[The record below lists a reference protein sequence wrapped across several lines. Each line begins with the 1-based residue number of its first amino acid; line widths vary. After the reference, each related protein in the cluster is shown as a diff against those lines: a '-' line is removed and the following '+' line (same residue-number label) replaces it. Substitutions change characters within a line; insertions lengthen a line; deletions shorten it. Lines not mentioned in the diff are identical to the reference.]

1 MLNQR
6 SPDDDEARLSD
17 NARRGY
23 LHDELHC
30 PVEGAALAT
39 ALALDGQG
47 VHQSGTQRSTQ
58 NLTLTQE
65 DNAPVR
71 PQDAVQAENM

>member
-6 SPDDDEARLSD
+6 SPADDEARLSD
-17 NARRGY
+17 NAGGGY

-30 PVEGAALAT
+30 PVEGAAFAT

-47 VHQSGTQRSTQ
+47 VHQ
-58 NLTLTQE
+58 
-65 DNAPVR
+65 
-71 PQDAVQAENM
+71 